1 MYPENLTVSV
11 YVFTVWTKCKIWVE
25 FDGFVTVSA
34 DQSGIY
40 TVGVPEV
47 SYTAQLILKKFK
59 SSLATTFQY
68 KPQHWSSLR
77 QNKDILKSLVK
88 TVLAF
93 TIHDQREFEFKVV
106 TTWSNY

>member
-1 MYPENLTVSV
+1 MCGSV
-11 YVFTVWTKCKIWVE
+11 PYLHCLCAWSVLHSPT
-25 FDGFVTVSA
+25 
-34 DQSGIY
+34 Y
-40 TVGVPEV
+40 
-47 SYTAQLILKKFK
+47 LKKVQKFFGHHF
-59 SSLATTFQY
+59 SIQAAAMYFEV
-68 KPQHWSSLR
+68 WSSLR